1 MGRRVNAARAGRR
14 PGGLVVPA
22 RASLAWETRR
32 AICLTARDVL
42 ETGTMVDAVKPA
54 QVVQAMIEAGAAKTR
69 LTVSEL
75 FVRSALA
82 GAFLG
87 VATTL
92 AFTAITQTGFPI
104 VGALIFPVGF
114 SMIVVLG
121 LDLITGSFA
130 LLPLAVMAKKAT
142 MGQLVKNW
150 VITFVGNF
158 AGALIYAVLAYL
170 SISKGTHDLADPIV
184 AKITANVASRTAGFA
199 TLGTYGFVTCFV
211 RAMLCNWMVCLGVV
225 MALCASTSVGKIVGC
240 WLPIVLFFGQGYE
253 HAVVNMCLM
262 PLGLML
268 GAAATVP
275 QYLLANE
282 LPTTL
287 GNLVGGFLFTGLALY
302 IAYPKGSAAAGQDT
316 IVDARA
322 VPAE

>member
-1 MGRRVNAARAGRR
+1 
-14 PGGLVVPA
+14 
-22 RASLAWETRR
+22 
-32 AICLTARDVL
+32 
-42 ETGTMVDAVKPA
+42 MVDAVRPA
-54 QVVQAMIEAGAAKTR
+54 QVVQAMIELGAAKTR

-92 AFTAITQTGFPI
+92 AFTAATQTGMPI

-130 LLPLAVMAKKAT
+130 LLPLAVMARKAT
-142 MGQLVKNW
+142 LAQLVVNW
-150 VITFVGNF
+150 VVTFIGNF
-158 AGALIYAVLAYL
+158 VGALILAGLMYL
-170 SISKGTHDLADPIV
+170 SITKAGHDTADPIV
-184 AKITANVASRTAGFA
+184 AKLTTAVAARSSGFA
-199 TLGTYGFVTCFV
+199 DLGTMGIVTAFV

-240 WLPIVLFFGQGYE
+240 WLPIVIFFGQGFE
-253 HAVVNMCLM
+253 HAVVNMSLF

-268 GAAATVP
+268 GAKATVA

-282 LPTTL
+282 LPVTI

-302 IAYPKGSAAAGQDT
+302 LAYPSGSAARGQDS
-316 IVDARA
+316 IADARA

>member
-1 MGRRVNAARAGRR
+1 
-14 PGGLVVPA
+14 
-22 RASLAWETRR
+22 
-32 AICLTARDVL
+32 
-42 ETGTMVDAVKPA
+42 MVDAVRPA
-54 QVVQAMIEAGAAKTR
+54 QVVQAMIELGAAKTR
-69 LTVSEL
+69 LTTSEL

-92 AFTAITQTGFPI
+92 AFTAATQTGLPI

-130 LLPLAVMAKKAT
+130 VMPLAVMMRRAT
-142 MGQLVKNW
+142 MGQLVRNW
-150 VITFVGNF
+150 IVTFVSNF
-158 AGALIYAVLAYL
+158 VGALILAGLMYL
-170 SISKGTHDLADPIV
+170 SLSRGGHDLTDPIIG
-184 AKITANVASRTAGFA
+184 KLTAAVTARSAGFYNIGSYGVA
-199 TLGTYGFVTCFV
+199 TAFV

-240 WLPIVLFFGQGYE
+240 WLPILIFFGQGFE
-253 HAVVNMCLM
+253 HAVVNMSLF
-262 PLGLML
+262 PLGIML
-268 GAAATVP
+268 GAGTTTV
-275 QYLLANE
+275 QYLLVNE
-282 LPTTL
+282 LPVTL

-302 IAYPKGSAAAGQDT
+302 LAYPTGSAALGQDT
-316 IVDARA
+316 ISDARA

>member
-1 MGRRVNAARAGRR
+1 
-14 PGGLVVPA
+14 
-22 RASLAWETRR
+22 
-32 AICLTARDVL
+32 
-42 ETGTMVDAVKPA
+42 MVDAVRPA
-54 QVVQAMIEAGAAKTR
+54 QVVQAMIELGAAKTR

-75 FVRSALA
+75 FVRSMLA

-92 AFTAITQTGFPI
+92 AFTAATQTGMPI

-142 MGQLVKNW
+142 MGQLLANW
-150 VITFVGNF
+150 VITFIGNF
-158 AGALIYAVLAYL
+158 VGSLILAGLMYL
-170 SISKGTHDLADPIV
+170 SFTNSGHDAGSSASIAIAENLKKAV
-184 AKITANVASRTAGFA
+184 TARSAGFYNLG
-199 TLGTYGFVTCFV
+199 TLGYATAFV

-225 MALCASTSVGKIVGC
+225 MALCSSTSIGKIVGC
-240 WLPIVLFFGQGYE
+240 WLPILIFFAQGFE
-253 HAVVNMCLM
+253 HAVVNMSLF

-268 GAAATVP
+268 GAPATIT
-275 QYLLANE
+275 QYLVGNE
-282 LPTTL
+282 LPVTI

-302 IAYPKGSAAAGQDT
+302 LAYPSGSAELGQDPIT
-316 IVDARA
+316 DARA

>member
-1 MGRRVNAARAGRR
+1 
-14 PGGLVVPA
+14 
-22 RASLAWETRR
+22 
-32 AICLTARDVL
+32 
-42 ETGTMVDAVKPA
+42 MVDAVRPA
-54 QVVQAMIEAGAAKTR
+54 QVVQAMIEFGAAKTR
-69 LTVSEL
+69 LTAGEL

-92 AFTAITQTGFPI
+92 AFTAATQTGLPI

-130 LLPLAVMAKKAT
+130 FVPLAVMAGKAT
-142 MGQLVKNW
+142 MSQLVRVW
-150 VITFVGNF
+150 IITFVGNF
-158 AGALIYAVLAYL
+158 VGALILAGLMYL
-170 SISKGTHDLADPIV
+170 SFTNSGHDAGNPATV
-184 AKITANVASRTAGFA
+184 AIAENIKKAVTARSAGFYNLG
-199 TLGTYGFVTCFV
+199 TLGYVTAFV

-240 WLPIVLFFGQGYE
+240 WLPIVIFFAQGFE
-253 HAVVNMCLM
+253 HAVVNMALF

-268 GAAATVP
+268 GAPVTIT
-275 QYLLANE
+275 QYLVGNE
-282 LPTTL
+282 LPVTI

-302 IAYPKGSAAAGQDT
+302 LCYPTGSAALGQDP
-316 IVDARA
+316 VADARA